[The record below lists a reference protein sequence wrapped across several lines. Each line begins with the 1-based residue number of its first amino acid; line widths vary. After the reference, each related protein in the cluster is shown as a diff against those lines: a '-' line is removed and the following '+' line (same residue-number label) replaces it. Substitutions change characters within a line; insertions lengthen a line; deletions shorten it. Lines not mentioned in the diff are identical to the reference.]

1 VIFLNFFAGSKKKF
15 ALGKEIFVM
24 CFFFAESFLFGSR
37 QRSLCA
43 ECFFCAE
50 SFLFGSRQSLL
61 CRELFILLSAQK
73 RTLGKA
79 SDSGSDNHCNCFR
92 VLRGFGLLLLDW

>member
-1 VIFLNFFAGSKKKF
+1 MLRIEKNRGKKVIL
-15 ALGKEIFVM
+15 

-43 ECFFCAE
+43 E

-61 CRELFILLSAQK
+61 CREFFILLSAQK
-73 RTLGKA
+73 RTIGKA
-79 SDSGSDNHCNCFR
+79 SDSGSDYTFLHWYSVTFMHS
-92 VLRGFGLLLLDW
+92 